1 MSPSSSNL
9 PPDPVAALRASL
21 DAAESTS
28 ATATL
33 VVAFSGGGDSLAL
46 LLAATRLVATLPA
59 GRLRVLAAHLDHGL
73 DSQSDKRAM
82 RAAKLAAEVGTPL
95 RSARIDGPCP
105 RGVSREVFG
114 RQARYAFLAELAAE
128 ATTGGDRPWI
138 ATAHHADDQAETVLL
153 RLLFGSGLEGLAA
166 ISPRQGQKLRP
177 FLGLRKK
184 DLTAFVMEAGLE
196 PISDPTNLDLR
207 VPRNRVRALLLPR
220 LEAAD
225 PETFDALLR
234 LAATSRSCRDRIRAR
249 LSASLDARPEGP
261 DTASLDRQGFLA
273 MPPILQAPAL
283 ALLHRLAGAPLPPPA
298 EARAE
303 LLRQLGA
310 GRRVACDG
318 GVREGVALRWTADAQ
333 RLRVAA
339 RRIAPQ
345 RNAAPQITYT
355 RDASEPVGNRAPPAF
370 PSCAP
375 KPTRTE
381 QTPLDARREESATA
395 HPASAEPAKEV
406 ARSGFTPG
414 WRAKAEREER

>member
-1 MSPSSSNL
+1 MSPSSSNSA
-9 PPDPVAALRASL
+9 PDPIAALRASL
-21 DAAESTS
+21 EEADAVS
-28 ATATL
+28 AMATL
-33 VVAFSGGGDSLAL
+33 IVAFSGGADSLAL
-46 LLAATRLVATLPA
+46 LLAALRMAATLPA

-73 DSQSDKRAM
+73 DGQSAA
-82 RAAKLAAEVGTPL
+82 RAARAAELATELGAPL
-95 RSARIDGPCP
+95 RTARLDGPCP
-105 RGVSREVFG
+105 RGVSREAFG
-114 RQARYAFLAELAAE
+114 RQARYAFLARLAAE
-128 ATTGGDRPWI
+128 DAVLGRQVWI

-166 ISPRQGQKLRP
+166 IAPRHGQMLRP

-184 DLTAFVMEAGLE
+184 DLAAFVMEAGLE

-234 LAATSRSCRDRIRAR
+234 LATTSRSCRDRIRAR
-249 LSASLDARPEGP
+249 LSASLDARPEGT
-261 DTASLDRQGFLA
+261 DTASLDRQGFLV

-298 EARAE
+298 EAQAE
-303 LLRQLGA
+303 LLRQLDA
-310 GRRVACDG
+310 GRRVACDA
-318 GVREGVALRWTADAQ
+318 GVREGVALRWTADAN

-339 RRIAPQ
+339 RRMAAP
-345 RNAAPQITYT
+345 RNAVYQITYT
-355 RDASEPVGNRAPPAF
+355 RDASEPVGNRAPSAF
-370 PSCAP
+370 PSCTP
-375 KPTRTE
+375 KPTRIE